1 MVQWFSLEAIGTRYM
16 STCLIPRPERRRKE
30 GLVST
35 ACTCATIKICIHK
48 REGTNNVLVLRWSG
62 LWRFL
67 LVFSAS
73 STISKKLQDDCETAT
88 TTLPPA
94 AHFPDIL
101 SKQVEASNRSIL
113 TSQTQSLGDNTQVYN
128 RGSLF
133 WLKYHLRSAYL
144 LKDIQQRRINSSCNA
159 TIIEV

>member
-1 MVQWFSLEAIGTRYM
+1 MLQSKYVFIRGRVQITSSY
-16 STCLIPRPERRRKE
+16 SD
-30 GLVST
+30 GL
-35 ACTCATIKICIHK
+35 ACDVFYLFLAT
-48 REGTNNVLVLRWSG
+48 
-62 LWRFL
+62 
-67 LVFSAS
+67 S

-144 LKDIQQRRINSSCNA
+144 LKDIQQRRINSSFNA

>member
-1 MVQWFSLEAIGTRYM
+1 MVWPVTF
-16 STCLIPRPERRRKE
+16 STCFL
-30 GLVST
+30 
-35 ACTCATIKICIHK
+35 AT
-48 REGTNNVLVLRWSG
+48 
-62 LWRFL
+62 
-67 LVFSAS
+67 S

-94 AHFPDIL
+94 ANFPDIL